1 MGSFDDTAAC
11 EQVLPA
17 RDLLVQRAL
26 EVRRA
31 GQHEDRIAAVAPV
44 HGERPVQQ
52 MPVAIQGAEIRN
64 VPIVAPGLARAVGL
78 PRAELIEVEKREP
91 RPKPRVVLSTSSGGT
106 GASRSDRCC
115 AIPQRLANGFAS
127 TLACAGKSPVELE
140 HRQVGEIEPPD
151 VAELAEFDRS
161 SDWRARDPRRVAVE

>member
-78 PRAELIEVEKREP
+78 PRAELIELEKREP
-91 RPKPRVVLSTSSGGT
+91 RPKPGVVLDLLRRH
-106 GASRSDRCC
+106 RSK
-115 AIPQRLANGFAS
+115 PF
-127 TLACAGKSPVELE
+127 
-140 HRQVGEIEPPD
+140 RQVLRDSP
-151 VAELAEFDRS
+151 A
-161 SDWRARDPRRVAVE
+161 ARERLRVDPRLCRQIAG